1 MKSPPKLSPYGV
13 FTGQLFQYHTNLA
26 AFESSPPSKSICRNK
41 CILIGGLSDGLI
53 PTPYTSDLEKECHS
67 LGWSLVQPLLS
78 SSYLGFGNGSL
89 SRDTIEIELLMNYL
103 VCHHDADFFT
113 LVGHSTG
120 CQNSIHFLKY
130 GDADMVKKVKFVALQ
145 APVSDRESIS
155 LSPGDHDA
163 DLEHAKSLVS
173 RDKGEEMMPR
183 SSFWAPIT
191 ASRYLALFDVN
202 GDDDFFSS
210 DLSDEDLRERLC
222 HIGNLGKKTGLR
234 LLAVF
239 SGKDEYVPETIEKEV
254 LLQRLVTGMN
264 NGEVGNNGAARGLLL
279 KNANHN
285 LSDGSGDKDVFVK
298 EFGNLL
304 RTFNTYN

>member
-1 MKSPPKLSPYGV
+1 MKPNC
-13 FTGQLFQYHTNLA
+13 FWF
-26 AFESSPPSKSICRNK
+26 I
-41 CILIGGLSDGLI
+41 
-53 PTPYTSDLEKECHS
+53 
-67 LGWSLVQPLLS
+67 
-78 SSYLGFGNGSL
+78 
-89 SRDTIEIELLMNYL
+89 
-103 VCHHDADFFT
+103 
-113 LVGHSTG
+113 
-120 CQNSIHFLKY
+120 
-130 GDADMVKKVKFVALQ
+130 
-145 APVSDRESIS
+145 IS
-155 LSPGDHDA
+155 
-163 DLEHAKSLVS
+163 
-173 RDKGEEMMPR
+173 
-183 SSFWAPIT
+183 T

-304 RTFNTYN
+304 RTFNTVN

>member
-1 MKSPPKLSPYGV
+1 MKSHPKLSPYGV
-13 FTGQLFQYHTNLA
+13 FTGKLFQYHANLV
-26 AFESSPPSKSICRNK
+26 AFESSPPTTSMSRNK

-78 SSYLGFGNGSL
+78 SSYLGFGSGSL
-89 SRDTIEIELLMNYL
+89 SRDTSEIELLMNYL

-120 CQNSIHFLKY
+120 CQNSIHFLKH
-130 GDADMVKKVKFVALQ
+130 GDTDMVKKVKFVALQ
-145 APVSDRESIS
+145 APVSDRESMS
-155 LSPGDHDA
+155 LTPGNHDA
-163 DLEHAKSLVS
+163 NLEHAKSLLS
-173 RDKGEEMMPR
+173 QHKGEEMMPR
-183 SSFWAPIT
+183 STFWAPIT
-191 ASRYLALFDVN
+191 ASRYLDLFDVK

-210 DLSDEDLRERLC
+210 DLSDEELHERLG

-254 LLQRLVTGMN
+254 LLERLVTAMN
-264 NGEVGNNGAARGLLL
+264 GGKRNHGAARGLLL

-285 LSDGSGDKDVFVK
+285 LSDGSGDKEIFVK
-298 EFGNLL
+298 EVGNLL
-304 RTFNTYN
+304 RTLSADS